1 MLRRLANALKQMLFI
16 PLQTWM
22 SAPQLHARTEEPA
35 QTVLEATAASA
46 QVAGLENTAT
56 KVAGRYI

>member
-16 PLQTWM
+16 QTWM
-22 SAPQLHARTEEPA
+22 SVPQLHARTEEPA